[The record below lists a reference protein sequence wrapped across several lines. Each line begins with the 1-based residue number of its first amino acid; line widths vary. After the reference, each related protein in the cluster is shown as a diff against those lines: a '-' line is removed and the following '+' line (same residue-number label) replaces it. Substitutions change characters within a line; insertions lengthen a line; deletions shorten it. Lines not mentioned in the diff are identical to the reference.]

1 MSESGSQTP
10 GSGSRQRIS
19 SASSTGSTAPTARV
33 LETQAVSAS
42 DFPSHENWSR
52 RWEAHSRRPRS
63 RVSAALSGSACAGSR
78 RASTMARILVVEDEV
93 PLSDLVR
100 SHLEKEG
107 HSVEQ
112 AFDGKQALGAA
123 DRMRPDLLV
132 LDWLLPG
139 LDGLSVCRELR
150 RKHLM
155 PILMLTA
162 RSEVADRV
170 SGLQVGADD
179 YLGKPFSIVELSA
192 RISSLL
198 RRVALDSAASSPDST
213 KPITFGQLVLDPSGH
228 RATLAGSPLDLSRR
242 EMELLELLVTHPART
257 FSRDYLLQRL
267 WGSDFA
273 GLDRAVDTQ
282 MVRLRRKLGDLGVC
296 IETVWGVGYRF
307 RPELFESAP
316 PA

>member
-1 MSESGSQTP
+1 
-10 GSGSRQRIS
+10 
-19 SASSTGSTAPTARV
+19 V
-33 LETQAVSAS
+33 
-42 DFPSHENWSR
+42 
-52 RWEAHSRRPRS
+52 
-63 RVSAALSGSACAGSR
+63 
-78 RASTMARILVVEDEV
+78 ARILVVEDEV
-93 PLSDLVR
+93 ALSDLVR

-107 HSVEQ
+107 HSVQQ
-112 AFDGKQALGAA
+112 AFDGKQALAAA
-123 DRMRPDLLV
+123 DLARPDLVV

-155 PILMLTA
+155 PIIMLTA

-213 KPITFGQLVLDPSGH
+213 QPITFGQLVLDPSGH
-228 RATLAGSPLDLSRR
+228 RATLDGSPLDLSLR
-242 EMELLELLVTHPART
+242 EMELLEILLTHPGRT

-267 WGSDFA
+267 WGDDFD

-282 MVRLRRKLGDLGVC
+282 MVRLRRKLGDLGIC
-296 IETVWGVGYRF
+296 IEAVWGVGYRF
-307 RPELFESAP
+307 RQELIEH
-316 PA
+316 